1 MTNPTQAPTSLS
13 MGPGVYSDVC
23 TAGLDWSSGL
33 ERCGILFGMVDP
45 ETNIA
50 YVAGCAELENT
61 AADPAHSYTF
71 DPDVQAKSWAR
82 VERWGYT
89 VLGIWHTHPG
99 GPEGPS
105 ATDLEYA
112 QPWYLYPVLWP
123 GLGHE
128 VGLGVYALA
137 DNEAGYVTV
146 PYEVTEE
153 APPMAE
159 QLGQAAAFDRAMK
172 VQGA

>member
-1 MTNPTQAPTSLS
+1 MLS
-13 MGPGVYSDVC
+13 MGPAVYSDVC
-23 TAGLDWSSGL
+23 LAGQDWSSGQ

-45 ETNIA
+45 DTNIA
-50 YVAGCAELENT
+50 YVAGCAELEN
-61 AADPAHSYTF
+61 AATDPVHNYAF
-71 DPDVQAKSWAR
+71 DPDVQAKAWSR

-89 VLGIWHTHPG
+89 ILGIWHTHPT

-105 ATDLEYA
+105 STDLEYA

-123 GLGHE
+123 GDPGE

-153 APPMAE
+153 APPTAE
-159 QLGQAAAFDRAMK
+159 LLGQAAAFDRAMR
-172 VQGA
+172 VQGTAQGG